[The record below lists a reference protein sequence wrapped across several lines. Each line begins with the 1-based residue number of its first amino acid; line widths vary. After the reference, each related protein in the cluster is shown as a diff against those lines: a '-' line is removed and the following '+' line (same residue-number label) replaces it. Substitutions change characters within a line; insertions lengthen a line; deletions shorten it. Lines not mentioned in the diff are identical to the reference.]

1 MHKYASSIRTTL
13 VINDELVAAAK
24 RLAAD
29 RRTSVSQV
37 MNDALRRELA
47 ESASRA
53 ASLPLSIP
61 VYGGTGG
68 LPADTTPAEFD
79 ALLHDDFGVAR

>member
-1 MHKYASSIRTTL
+1 MRTTL
-13 VINDELVAAAK
+13 IINDELIAAAK

-37 MNDALRRELA
+37 VNDALRRELA
-47 ESASRA
+47 ESSTRN

-61 VYGGTGG
+61 VYGGVADRT
-68 LPADTTPAEFD
+68 ADTTPAEFD
-79 ALLHDDFGVAR
+79 SLLHDDLAEAR